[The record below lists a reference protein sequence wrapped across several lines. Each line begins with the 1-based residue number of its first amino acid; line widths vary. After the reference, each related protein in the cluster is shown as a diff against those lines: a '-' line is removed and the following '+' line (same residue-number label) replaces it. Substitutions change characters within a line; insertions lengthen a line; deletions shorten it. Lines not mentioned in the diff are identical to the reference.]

1 VPQVFTHM
9 HDTKKETRPLS
20 LSIHTIGRQ
29 IAVGPSSTGAE
40 VHGGAGKRALASVK
54 RSEQIMAMRL
64 LTEKQ
69 VSAITSIPMGTLRR
83 WRCVGD
89 GPPFIKMGN
98 GPKARVK
105 YDAVDILAY
114 VEAGRRYPI
123 RAGNT
128 EGENAW
134 P

>member
-1 VPQVFTHM
+1 
-9 HDTKKETRPLS
+9 
-20 LSIHTIGRQ
+20 
-29 IAVGPSSTGAE
+29 
-40 VHGGAGKRALASVK
+40 
-54 RSEQIMAMRL
+54 MAMQL
-64 LTEKQ
+64 LTERK
-69 VSAITSIPMGTLRR
+69 VSEITDIPMGTLRR

-89 GPPFIKMGN
+89 GPPYIKMGN

-128 EGENAW
+128 GGDKHGHHETR
-134 P
+134 

>member
-1 VPQVFTHM
+1 MHEECTRRHPDLLSPATDCLAPSDSGVVPPRRPVTEQRQAHS
-9 HDTKKETRPLS
+9 KK
-20 LSIHTIGRQ
+20 
-29 IAVGPSSTGAE
+29 AV
-40 VHGGAGKRALASVK
+40 KLL
-54 RSEQIMAMRL
+54 AMRL
-64 LTEKQ
+64 LTERQ
-69 VSAITSIPMGTLRR
+69 VSEILATPMGTLRR

-105 YDAVDILAY
+105 YDAVDVLAY

-128 EGENAW
+128 KGQDAW